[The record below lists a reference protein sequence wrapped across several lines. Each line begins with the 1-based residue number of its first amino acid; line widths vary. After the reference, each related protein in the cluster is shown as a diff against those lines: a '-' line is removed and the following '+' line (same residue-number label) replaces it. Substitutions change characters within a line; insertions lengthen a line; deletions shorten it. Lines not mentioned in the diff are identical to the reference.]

1 MSSQVSDKAAED
13 QPAQEKTRSAL
24 ARTLSPRTV
33 AIVGIGETSPWAG
46 SAQRTLEAD
55 CDVVFVHPK
64 YETVFGRPCF
74 PDLASVGRSVDVV
87 FSAVSAERTIDL
99 VEQAVAAG
107 CGGLVT
113 IAGGFAETGP
123 EGAELQERMRQAA
136 VAGGMPVVGP
146 NGVGIINLARRLRL
160 TMLPPFVAR
169 AGGVSVVAHSGAI
182 LGALAAAANRAG
194 GVGFNLMISAG
205 NEAVTDMA
213 DYLDYLVDDPE
224 TRVIALGIE
233 KIRRPQAFFAAARRA
248 REAGK
253 PIMAIKLGRSA
264 RGLRMAASH
273 TGTLTGD
280 AWTYEVAMSQAN
292 IQMAHDV
299 DELLDRVQ
307 LLDQLP
313 PERWSEI
320 RGLSVLTMT
329 GGFATMASDIAAD
342 EKIDMPE
349 VERLSEWI
357 GTVVP
362 GATVPNPLDATGFVG
377 SRPDIW
383 LTVLSAYKDTPEF
396 DSYIFLSQ
404 FADWDEGSASRLV
417 APFSEIAQISTK
429 PFIVSPLAGI
439 AGAWMDRYRAEGL
452 AVGNGLRGSL
462 RGLQAMSRFVR
473 SNPASF
479 VDDAEVVPALSRP
492 AARLIDV
499 AEGKMLPFADTM
511 KLLADVGIPVA
522 PHYLIELEQDDYAV
536 PFDGPYVVKLADV
549 AHRTE
554 HGAVKVNVAAD
565 SLTMTVAELRA
576 IAAKDNLPSLVAI
589 QPMVKSAGE
598 AFIGIKGNTELGPL
612 VVFGLGGIFVEVLKK
627 VGGRMAPFGENC
639 ALELIDEFTE
649 TGLIDGFRGQ
659 AAWDR
664 AALARI
670 LVGAANLAAGGRDW
684 IDSIDINPMLWTADG
699 YCAVD
704 GLCLLR

>member
-1 MSSQVSDKAAED
+1 MSFQQVLDEGANEQSR
-13 QPAQEKTRSAL
+13 TRAAL
-24 ARTLSPRTV
+24 ARTLSPKTV
-33 AIVGIGETSPWAG
+33 AIVGISETSPWAG
-46 SAQRTLEAD
+46 SAKRTLQAD

-64 YETVFGRPCF
+64 YDSIFDRPCY
-74 PDLASVGRSVDVV
+74 PDIKSIGRAVDVV

-123 EGAELQERMRQAA
+123 AGAALQERMRGAA
-136 VAGGMPVVGP
+136 VAGGMPIVGP
-146 NGVGIINLARRLRL
+146 NGVGIINVPSRLGL
-160 TMLPPFVAR
+160 TMLPPFVGR
-169 AGGVSVVAHSGAI
+169 EGGVSVVAHSGAI
-182 LGALAAAANRAG
+182 LGAMVAAANRAG
-194 GVGFNLMISAG
+194 GVGFNVMISAG

-213 DYLDYLVDDPE
+213 DYLDYLVDDPK

-233 KIRRPQAFFAAARRA
+233 KIRRPRAFFAAARRA

-253 PIMAIKLGRSA
+253 PIVAIKLGRSA

-280 AWTYEVAMSQAN
+280 AWTYEVAMRQAN
-292 IQMAHDV
+292 IQLAYDV
-299 DELLDRVQ
+299 DELLDRIQ
-307 LLDQLP
+307 FLEQLP
-313 PERWSEI
+313 AEKWCAIE
-320 RGLSVLTMT
+320 GLSVLTMT

-362 GATVPNPLDATGFVG
+362 GATVPNPLDTTGFVG

-383 LTVLSAYKDTPEF
+383 HTVLSTYADVPEF

-404 FADWDEGSASRLV
+404 FADWDEAPATRLV
-417 APFSEIAQISTK
+417 TPFAATAQTSQK
-429 PFIVSPLAGI
+429 PFIVSPLAGV
-439 AGAWMDRYRAEGL
+439 AGAWLDRYRAEGL

-462 RGLQAMSRFVR
+462 RALQSMARFMR
-473 SNPASF
+473 SNPASY
-479 VDDAEVVPALSRP
+479 VNDAASVPVLPRPEVAT
-492 AARLIDV
+492 IEV

-511 KLLADVGIPVA
+511 MLLTQAGIPMA
-522 PHYLIELEQDDYAV
+522 PYHLIEAGQADHVV
-536 PFDGPYVVKLADV
+536 PFAGPYVVKLADV

-554 HGAVKVNVAAD
+554 HGAVKVNITADGIGAA
-565 SLTMTVAELRA
+565 VAELRA
-576 IAAKDNLPSLVAI
+576 IAARDGLPPLIAV

-598 AFIGIKGNTELGPL
+598 AFVGIQGSTELGPL

-627 VGGRMAPFGENC
+627 VGGRMAPFGEE
-639 ALELIDEFTE
+639 AAFELIDEFTE

-659 AAWDR
+659 LPWDR
-664 AALARI
+664 PQLAKIVVSAAR
-670 LVGAANLAAGGRDW
+670 LAAGGRDW
-684 IDSIDINPMLWTADG
+684 IKSIDINPMLWTADG

-704 GLCLLR
+704 GLCLIR